1 MQNLLREF
9 RTLYE
14 ERLARLE
21 NAPQNQHNLKARNE
35 VYQHYVHV
43 MGFNLKHS
51 HVIVIQKV
59 LNFEW
64 KIILSVE

>member
-43 MGFNLKHS
+43 MGF
-51 HVIVIQKV
+51 
-59 LNFEW
+59 
-64 KIILSVE
+64 ILIYSQGKSSYREVKTFRL

>member
-43 MGFNLKHS
+43 MGFKPR
-51 HVIVIQKV
+51 KY
-59 LNFEW
+59 
-64 KIILSVE
+64 